1 MTDEF
6 GRRFALL
13 TDYAHKQGN
22 NLSVVELRV
31 FQAKSTRPHM
41 KVRERGTH
49 RGDQQIKTVN
59 LDHGFFDSSIG
70 FGDSPGITDDLQY
83 KAIAAWMDHELTS

>member
-1 MTDEF
+1 
-6 GRRFALL
+6 
-13 TDYAHKQGN
+13 
-22 NLSVVELRV
+22 
-31 FQAKSTRPHM
+31 M

-59 LDHGFFDSSIG
+59 LDHGVFDSSIG

-83 KAIAAWMDHELTS
+83 KANRSVDGPLADKLKNEARIMIWRGGG

>member
-1 MTDEF
+1 
-6 GRRFALL
+6 
-13 TDYAHKQGN
+13 
-22 NLSVVELRV
+22 
-31 FQAKSTRPHM
+31 M

-83 KAIAAWMDHELTS
+83 KANRSVDVPLADELKNEARIMIWHGGG

>member
-1 MTDEF
+1 
-6 GRRFALL
+6 
-13 TDYAHKQGN
+13 
-22 NLSVVELRV
+22 
-31 FQAKSTRPHM
+31 M

-49 RGDQQIKTVN
+49 RGDQQIKAAN

-70 FGDSPGITDDLQY
+70 FGDSPGMTDDLQY